1 MAGGCEAGAGG
12 PTAVAAVVAVDVSAA
27 VGAGV
32 GPAKNL
38 SIKQKTMLTI
48 LRDLFN
54 KSSNV
59 QNIS

>member
-32 GPAKNL
+32 GPSKKL

-48 LRDLFN
+48 LSF
-54 KSSNV
+54 
-59 QNIS
+59 